1 MEVPPTTGTVD
12 TTPALAERFRDAMRQ
27 VAGPVCVVT
36 TADENGPHGTTVSA
50 FMSLSMTPPMIVLSL
65 DKTSRLLG
73 KVTIGG
79 RLGVNVL
86 ASEQH
91 YLASRF
97 AGKSDNKFDGVEWF
111 AESDAPRLA
120 GCHAWVAV
128 DAHELV
134 DGGDHVVVIGEVVA
148 AHACEG
154 HDPLTYHDR
163 KFGTHREL

>member
-1 MEVPPTTGTVD
+1 MTRTVD
-12 TTPALAERFRDAMRQ
+12 ATASTLAAQFRDAMSQ

-36 TADENGPHGTTVSA
+36 TADEHGPHGTTVSS

-79 RLGVNVL
+79 RLGVNIL
-86 ASEQH
+86 ASDQH
-91 YLASRF
+91 LLASRF
-97 AGKSDNKFDGVEWF
+97 AGKSDDKFDGIEWF
-111 AESDAPRLA
+111 TDSDAPRLE

-128 DAHELV
+128 DTRELV
-134 DGGDHVVVIGEVVA
+134 QGGDHVVVLGEVVA

-154 HDPLTYHDR
+154 HEPLTYHDR